1 MPEQP
6 TLFPVLT
13 VHCAWCVFKVE
24 GPDPDENHD
33 RMETHYREKHVVHT
47 CRGTR
52 WRGEKTGWQCECG
65 KVIPGTAGVRNG

>member
-33 RMETHYREKHVVHT
+33 RMESHYRTAHVVQ
-47 CRGTR
+47 TR
-52 WRGEKTGWQCECG
+52 RAIYG
-65 KVIPGTAGVRNG
+65 